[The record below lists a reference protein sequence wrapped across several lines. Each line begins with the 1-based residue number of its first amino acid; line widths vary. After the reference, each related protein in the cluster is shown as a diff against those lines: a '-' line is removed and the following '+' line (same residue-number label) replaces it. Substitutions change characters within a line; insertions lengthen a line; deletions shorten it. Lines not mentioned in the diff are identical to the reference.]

1 MRQTDY
7 FFYQPFIAWDSF
19 YIKKGQLIH
28 VFEKWGLEYKIEF
41 DFMVKKV
48 PSDWTNIVHFI
59 HGTAADRIP
68 AIYLIANNTVL
79 QIFYGVNPYHDYRVV
94 YTLNQKY
101 HVVVKQFKVAEK
113 YMYEIE
119 VDNATVHSF
128 ENQQAE
134 HFSDV
139 KFYAGSPWSQ
149 GTLTNDIALF
159 ENFEIFQ

>member
-1 MRQTDY
+1 MTS
-7 FFYQPFIAWDSF
+7 FFYQPFIAWDYF

-48 PSDWTNIVHFI
+48 PSDWINIVHFM
-59 HGTAADRIP
+59 HGTPGDRIP
-68 AIYLIANNTVL
+68 AIYLIPNITEL
-79 QIFYGVNPYHDYRVV
+79 LICYGVNNPYHDYRVV

-119 VDNATVHSF
+119 VDDATVHSF

-139 KFYAGSPWSQ
+139 KFYAGNPWKGSP
-149 GTLTNDIALF
+149 TNDIALF